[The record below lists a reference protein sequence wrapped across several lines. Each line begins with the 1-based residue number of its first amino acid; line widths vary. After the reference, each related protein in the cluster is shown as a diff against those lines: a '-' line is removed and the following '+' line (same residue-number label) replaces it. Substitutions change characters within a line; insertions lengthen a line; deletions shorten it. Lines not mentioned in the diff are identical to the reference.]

1 MRVQLTIL
9 ACCYSVAGCWAP
21 SPDFK
26 IASADSL
33 REVKGSLSVTLSDG
47 KSRYEATLVSGR
59 VEGQKVSPGPA
70 YELVRDETKQKRYS
84 VPDKSGFRLRPPFA
98 LSPDG
103 KFLASAIVSQK
114 GDPYAPAE
122 SLGIFEYP
130 TGNLRG
136 VFKSADSRV
145 LESIAWSPTSDMIV
159 VLTATS
165 KSGKSP
171 GDILSAV
178 TGHPVSYVSF
188 YLQIVSLNGKSLAET
203 KLASDLQSGFGHVSW
218 R

>member
-9 ACCYSVAGCWAP
+9 VCCCFVAGCWSS

-26 IASADSL
+26 IADANSL
-33 REVKGSLSVTLSDG
+33 RDINGRLSVTLSDT
-47 KSRYEATLVSGR
+47 KSRYEAMLVSGR
-59 VEGQKVSPGPA
+59 VEGQRVFPGPA
-70 YELVRDETKQKRYS
+70 YDLTRDETKQRHYS
-84 VPDKSGFRLRPPFA
+84 IPDTSGFRSRLPSA

-103 KFLASAIVSQK
+103 KFLASAIVPQK

-136 VFKSADSRV
+136 VFKTIDSQII
-145 LESIAWSPTSDMIV
+145 ESIAWSPTSDMIV
-159 VLTATS
+159 VLAATS

-178 TGHPVSYVSF
+178 SGHPVSYVSF
-188 YLQIVSLNGKSLAET
+188 YLQIVSLTGKSLAET